1 MPRYSFYQDTKVE
14 TWERSHFDV
23 TANSYEEAV
32 AIVKAFKDSDVDNHQ
47 DEEYIEFGTF
57 ESNMKPRKRSSPCR
71 EPVRPS

>member
-32 AIVKAFKDSDVDNHQ
+32 AIVKACLLYTSDAADDS
-47 DEEYIEFGTF
+47 
-57 ESNMKPRKRSSPCR
+57 
-71 EPVRPS
+71 